1 MLGTNYTRR
10 FTFFTM
16 SFLETDEGFKVKYI
30 LSILTS
36 IFVSGCSVVGQSDV
50 ETAPY
55 TLLKSDQSQQI
66 EVRNYESMVLVSTSM
81 SRESGNSAFRKL
93 FSYITG
99 DNEGATEIAMTAPVI
114 MNDKDEVKINAK
126 KNPIKSSEISMTAP
140 VFMNDSD
147 DNSMMSFV
155 MPKDFTLATTP
166 KPTNPEV
173 YVSELKDYKVVSI
186 QFSGTLSDSNVEK
199 YTRILKAWI
208 TGNGYVAISE
218 PVKAGYNGPLT
229 LPIWRRNEILIE
241 VR

>member
-1 MLGTNYTRR
+1 M
-10 FTFFTM
+10 
-16 SFLETDEGFKVKYI
+16 EGFKVKFI

-36 IFVSGCSVVGQSDV
+36 IFVTGCSVVGESDV

-55 TLLKSDQSQQI
+55 TLLKADEAQKV
-66 EVRNYESMVLVSTSM
+66 EVRNYDSMVLVSTSM
-81 SRESGNSAFRKL
+81 SSESGNSAFSTL

-114 MNDKDEVKINAK
+114 MNDKNKEKKVAK
-126 KNPIKSSEISMTAP
+126 NGAIKGSEISMTAP
-140 VFMNDSD
+140 VFMNDSAD
-147 DNSMMSFV
+147 SSMMSFV

-173 YVSELKDYKVVSI
+173 YVSELKDYKVATI

-199 YTRILKAWI
+199 YTNILTSWI
-208 TGNGYVAISE
+208 SENGYEAISD

-229 LPIWRRNEILIE
+229 LPIWRRNEMLIE

>member
-1 MLGTNYTRR
+1 MRDPKINFYRNIT
-10 FTFFTM
+10 
-16 SFLETDEGFKVKYI
+16 EGCKVKFI

-36 IFVSGCSVVGQSDV
+36 IFVTGCSVVGQSDV

-55 TLLKSDQSQQI
+55 TLLKTDETQKI
-66 EVRNYESMVLVSTSM
+66 EVRNYDSMVLVSTSM
-81 SRESGNSAFRKL
+81 SSESGNSAFRKL

-114 MNDKDEVKINAK
+114 MNDKKDVKK
-126 KNPIKSSEISMTAP
+126 GSEISMTAP
-140 VFMNDSD
+140 VFMNDSA

-173 YVSELKDYKVVSI
+173 YVSELKDYKVASI

-199 YTRILKAWI
+199 YTLILKTWM
-208 TGNGYVAISE
+208 TENGYEAISE

-229 LPIWRRNEILIE
+229 LPMWRRNEMLIE